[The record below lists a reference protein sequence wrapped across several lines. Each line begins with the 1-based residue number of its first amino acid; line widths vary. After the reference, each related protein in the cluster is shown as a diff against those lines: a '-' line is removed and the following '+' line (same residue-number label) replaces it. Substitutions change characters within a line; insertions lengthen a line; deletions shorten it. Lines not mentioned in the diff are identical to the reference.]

1 MTVFQMSAPP
11 LPYFLACGEAV
22 FEIGDAHLA
31 RRAIGM
37 FDLLLV
43 TEGCLFMGEEGRT
56 WEVGAGQA
64 LLLRPDAYHYGS
76 AGCLSRTHFYWL
88 HYALDG
94 PWGEWETEQTAM
106 NAEGRSGPAAYGSFA
121 IVVPRLAQLS
131 QPAKTHQ
138 ETQGL
143 LALNHQSGSR
153 ARWRQQTILQSV
165 LQSLEPIHA
174 TEKGMQISR
183 VADKAATFL
192 RKHYKENIDGKML
205 AEVLNYHYVY
215 ISRCMKQKYGVPPL
229 DYLTRYRVEQAKLL
243 LVNSDLSV
251 ARVAEEVGF
260 QNVSYFC
267 KRFMENEGVT
277 PRVYR
282 QKFHVLE

>member
-22 FEIGDAHLA
+22 YEIGGMHPA
-31 RRAIGM
+31 RRAIGV

-43 TEGCLFMGEEGRT
+43 TEGCLFMGEEGTT
-56 WEVGAGQA
+56 WEVGSGQA
-64 LLLRPDAYHYGS
+64 LLLRPDAYHYS
-76 AGCLSRTHFYWL
+76 AAGCSTRTHFYWL
-88 HYALDG
+88 HFVADG
-94 PWGEWETEQTAM
+94 PWGEWENEQTGM
-106 NAEGRSGPAAYGSFA
+106 NVAGRCGPTAYDPFA
-121 IVVPRLAQLS
+121 IVIPRHAQLYR
-131 QPAKTHQ
+131 PAKTY
-138 ETQGL
+138 EEMRKL

-153 ARWRQQTILQSV
+153 ARWRQQTIVQDV
-165 LQSLEPIHA
+165 MQSLEPIQA
-174 TEKGMQISR
+174 SEKGRHVSL

-192 RKHYKENIDGKML
+192 RKHYKENIDSKRL

-215 ISRCMKQKYGVPPL
+215 ISRCMKQKYGGPPL

-243 LVNSDLSV
+243 LVNSDLSI

-267 KRFMENEGVT
+267 KRFMETEGVT

-282 QKFHVLE
+282 QRFHVLE